1 MNENDLS
8 YEIIGAAL
16 EVHRILG
23 PGLLESAYEECLCYE
38 LDQRGLS
45 YKRQQWLPMRYK
57 NIVVRE
63 KMYRIDVWVEDKVI
77 VDIKSVEQIPLV
89 YKKQVLTYLQ
99 QTGCK
104 FGLLLNF
111 NVNLLRDGIERIVN
125 GLEE

>member
-77 VDIKSVEQIPLV
+77 VDIKSVEQIPQV

-104 FGLLLNF
+104 LGLLLNF

>member
-104 FGLLLNF
+104 LGLLLNF